1 MNTILDQY
9 ALIYKNISTKLLKQF
24 FVVSPVSTSTYL
36 NISLKSGKKNNS
48 TNDKVLLP
56 HCCHKND
63 KVGGSKII
71 Y

>member
-1 MNTILDQY
+1 MNTSLDQY

-24 FVVSPVSTSTYL
+24 FVVSPVTSTYL
-36 NISLKSGKKNNS
+36 DISLKSGKKNNS
-48 TNDKVLLP
+48 TNDKALLP